1 MVPEIW
7 SVTDRIFLILDYILP
22 FHPTNSPKIKIK
34 KSNEKECLD
43 ISSFYT
49 SVPKIMIISYTVPE
63 IWHVTDVILF
73 FIFGY
78 LLPFYPLPS
87 YQPKKIKIQ
96 KKNKLKNPGDIITLH
111 MYPKKYHQMYSS

>member
-1 MVPEIW
+1 
-7 SVTDRIFLILDYILP
+7 
-22 FHPTNSPKIKIK
+22 
-34 KSNEKECLD
+34 
-43 ISSFYT
+43 
-49 SVPKIMIISYTVPE
+49 MIISYTVPE